1 MSAFIEEPYAN
12 ETKLEVVCEPQE
24 GRYYYVTTYTEET
37 GTNEIGTSEIG
48 TSEIGTNEIGTSEK
62 RYYTTKP
69 LIYMGRYIGG
79 RIEGWG
85 NDMKEWSHFIN
96 DEGQEVIIRHSK
108 LTAFYTFEKSMAKR
122 LFKKG

>member
-1 MSAFIEEPYAN
+1 MSAYIIEDPYAN
-12 ETKLEVVCEPQE
+12 ETKLEVVCEAQE
-24 GRYYYVTTYTEET
+24 GRYYYATTYTEET
-37 GTNEIGTSEIG
+37 NASETGTNETGTE
-48 TSEIGTNEIGTSEK
+48 EK

-96 DEGQEVIIRHSK
+96 DEGEEVIIKHSK
-108 LTAFYTFEKSMAKR
+108 LTAFC